1 MPTEIEKIQ
10 GHASHL
16 LDSFINL
23 RQKYAML
30 KPMLH
35 NKSVVETKG
44 SKQFYMGFNIIKNT
58 LFLSCAQ
65 DIANICSDKYPNS
78 LSIKNL
84 ISKLENE
91 ALRNELKDIHSIPS
105 KPINDDEDPQI
116 IEIIKQ
122 MLVNERIEL
131 REQFDKN
138 YLELQT
144 LWIELS
150 TSAAL
155 EAFTKIRKK
164 VAAHTDVIYTDNEYK
179 LLDIKSLNLKWEDI
193 PSTIS
198 AMQKIVNLL
207 NLIIRNAGYAWEYL
221 DELLDKKVN
230 DYWEIT
236 PTSQQPLAAPSA

>member
-10 GHASHL
+10 GHTSHL
-16 LDSFINL
+16 LDGFINL
-23 RQKYAML
+23 RNKYAIL

-44 SKQFYMGFNIIKNT
+44 SKQFYTGFNIIKNT

-65 DIANICSDKYPNS
+65 DIANLCSDKYITSP
-78 LSIKNL
+78 SIKNI

-91 ALRNELKDIHSIPS
+91 KLRNELKELYSIPS
-105 KPINDDEDPQI
+105 RPINEDEDPQI
-116 IEIIKQ
+116 IKIIEQ
-122 MLVNERIEL
+122 MLTNEQIEL
-131 REQFDKN
+131 REKFEKS

-150 TSAAL
+150 TSPAL

-164 VAAHTDVIYTDNEYK
+164 IAAHTDVIYVDNEYR

-193 PSTIS
+193 PSTINT
-198 AMQKIVNLL
+198 MQKVINLL
-207 NLIIRNAGYAWEYL
+207 NLIVRNAGYAWEYL
-221 DELLDKKVN
+221 DELLEKKVN
-230 DYWEIT
+230 DYWEIS
-236 PTSQQPLAAPSA
+236 PAS